1 MEEKCAI
8 SRSLAYFFIERLH
21 APLLLTL
28 GSELLQTVFGAAIA
42 DGSSSRLITFAAT
55 PEALTTAVSQSVG
68 LRAVGF
74 SGGVTLSRRPRV
86 RATGRG
92 RDVGVSGFSAL
103 FFPPVP
109 EKQLFELGGGLRGV

>member
-8 SRSLAYFFIERLH
+8 SRCLAYFFIERLH
-21 APLLLTL
+21 TPLLLTL
-28 GSELLQTVFGAAIA
+28 GSELLQTVFA
-42 DGSSSRLITFAAT
+42 SSSRLITFAAT

-74 SGGVTLSRRPRV
+74 SGGVTLSTRPRV

-92 RDVGVSGFSAL
+92 RDVSGFSAL
-103 FFPPVP
+103 SFPPVP

>member
-21 APLLLTL
+21 TPLLLTL
-28 GSELLQTVFGAAIA
+28 GSELLQTVFA
-42 DGSSSRLITFAAT
+42 SSSRLITFAGT